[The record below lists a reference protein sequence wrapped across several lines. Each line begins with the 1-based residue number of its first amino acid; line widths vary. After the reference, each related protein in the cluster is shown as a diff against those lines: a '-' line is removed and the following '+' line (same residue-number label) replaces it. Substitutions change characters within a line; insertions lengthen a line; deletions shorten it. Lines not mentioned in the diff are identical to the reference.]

1 MRANYQHIIKMI
13 DLSSQP
19 GTSRVTARSSISGKE
34 NTRDIPT
41 SCEKIER
48 WMSGPENIQDVLP
61 EVSAEDR
68 EFLMTGITPEEWK
81 SLFGDEED
89 T

>member
-1 MRANYQHIIKMI
+1 MRTNYQHIIKMI

-19 GTSRVTARSSISGKE
+19 GTSRVTARSTLSGKE
-34 NTRDIPT
+34 ATRDIPT

-61 EVSAEDR
+61 DVSAEDR
-68 EFLMTGITPEEWK
+68 EFLMTGITPEEWEAFFAYK
-81 SLFGDEED
+81 ED